1 MQRRHGTRGNSTL
14 ESITHD
20 QIIPGA
26 KLFKEG
32 KQSRKI
38 VAPIGVSHY
47 HVFSLRC
54 VNSACQDRAVSRCL
68 HGHNSGTH
76 LGGEFYRTVGAAV
89 IGHDNFAGD
98 AVLREKEL
106 RFCDALLQCARLV
119 EARHHDRQFRPH
131 NIQGRASVP
140 PGSPPPAT
148 AF

>member
-54 VNSACQDRAVSRCL
+54 VNSACQARPLARCL
-68 HGHNSGTH
+68 NVHTSATIP
-76 LGGEFYRTVGAAV
+76 GGESYET
-89 IGHDNFAGD
+89 
-98 AVLREKEL
+98 
-106 RFCDALLQCARLV
+106 
-119 EARHHDRQFRPH
+119 
-131 NIQGRASVP
+131 SVP
-140 PGSPPPAT
+140 PFIGHNISPGVPFLGEKQLRFA
-148 AF
+148 